1 MMNLLA
7 IITVLILVLV
17 VVVPLMEKH
26 AKKAEKQGEPRDY
39 GNITRFLFPLMGLL
53 IVLQLIRYYFF

>member
-7 IITVLILVLV
+7 IITVLVLALVVLV
-17 VVVPLMEKH
+17 PFMEKH
-26 AKKAEKQGEPRDY
+26 AKKGEPRDY
-39 GNITRFLFPLMGLL
+39 GNLTRFLFPLMGVL

>member
-7 IITVLILVLV
+7 IITVLVLALVVLV
-17 VVVPLMEKH
+17 PFMEKR
-26 AKKAEKQGEPRDY
+26 AKKNETQGESRDY